1 MDLNTL
7 QIIYTNRQ
15 IAAELGYSKQQIDHM
30 KNPLIDIMY
39 EEDMPVFIE
48 HLKKFK
54 ASGSEHQ
61 VMEIEYRLK
70 DARGDIKWFCDR
82 NTVFKR
88 NSRNVPVEKLG
99 FSQDITP
106 RKEQEEQLRT
116 DIELLSQVEAITN
129 MGTWEYEIETGMF
142 KWSEGMYKLFN
153 LTPGEQLTPEIYFEY
168 TPEQEKELVTRIV
181 DNISQHYHAFD
192 ETITLLPSGKEK
204 KIIRI
209 RAVPV
214 KDKKMN
220 LVKMIGVDL
229 DITPQVKASEE
240 INELNKILTIKNR
253 DLHELNTEL
262 KTFNTVTSSDFKDTL
277 QLLYTNLEYIARN
290 ETRHLGDS
298 AKANLRR
305 AQSAIQKMKL
315 LTDDINTYLQLY
327 DIGINLSLIDP
338 NPILEQV
345 ILGIQEQISDSNA
358 SIEVGQMPA
367 LLADPY
373 LFSRLMMQLIDNSF
387 KFRKLIQPPV
397 IKIKYSQADEMNAV
411 PIALKNTPY
420 TIISVSDNG
429 TGFDDTESEKIFE
442 LFYRIPAKIKYKGS
456 GIGLAICK
464 KIMAMHH
471 GFITAEGSPAGGATF
486 NCYFPMK

>member
-1 MDLNTL
+1 
-7 QIIYTNRQ
+7 
-15 IAAELGYSKQQIDHM
+15 
-30 KNPLIDIMY
+30 
-39 EEDMPVFIE
+39 MPAFIE
-48 HLKKFK
+48 HLEKIKT
-54 ASGSEHQ
+54 SGSDHN

-70 DARGDIKWFCDR
+70 NAKGDIRWFCDR

-88 NSRNVPVEKLG
+88 NSHNSPVEKLG
-99 FSQDITP
+99 LSQDITI

-116 DIELLSQVEAITN
+116 DIGILSQAEEITN
-129 MGTWEYEIETGMF
+129 MGTWEYDIDTGNF
-142 KWSEGMYKLFN
+142 KWSDGMYRLFN
-153 LTPGEQLTPEIYFEY
+153 LSREELLSPEIYFEY
-168 TPEQEKELVTRIV
+168 TLAEEKETVTRIT
-181 DNISQHYHAFD
+181 DNITRHYNAFD
-192 ETITLLPSGKEK
+192 ETITLLPSGQEK

-214 KDKKMN
+214 KDKGKN
-220 LVKMIGVDL
+220 LVKMVGVDL
-229 DITPQVKASEE
+229 DITSQVQASEE
-240 INELNKILTIKNR
+240 INELNKILIIKNR
-253 DLHELNTEL
+253 DLEELNSEL
-262 KTFNTVTSSDFKDTL
+262 KTFNTVTASDFKDTL

-327 DIGINLSLIDP
+327 DIGINVSLIDP
-338 NPILEQV
+338 NPILEQ
-345 ILGIQEQISDSNA
+345 ILSGIQEQIKESNA
-358 SIEVGQMPA
+358 SIEVSQLPT

-373 LFSRLMMQLIDNSF
+373 LFSRLLMQLIDNAF

-397 IKIKYSQADEMNAV
+397 IKIKYSQADEMNVV
-411 PIALKNTPY
+411 PLALKNTPY
-420 TIISVSDNG
+420 TIISVADNG
-429 TGFDDTESEKIFE
+429 IGFDDNESEKIFE

-471 GFITAEGSPAGGATF
+471 GFITSEGRPANGAVF
-486 NCYFPMK
+486 SCYFPMDKRKVVNRFET